1 MFGDV
6 GLFEV
11 AVLLILALFIF
22 GPERL
27 PKMAAELGRGLRQV
41 RRMAMNARRDL
52 QDGLGPEMRDFDF
65 TELNP
70 RTFVRKN
77 LLEGVDDDVDH
88 WESQSGPR
96 STAGNGSR
104 DDRARAGDGRAP
116 RLDYGER
123 PPYDSDAT

>member
-6 GLFEV
+6 GLGEV
-11 AVLLILALFIF
+11 AVLLVLALFIF

-52 QDGLGPEMRDFDF
+52 QDGLGPEMHDFDF
-65 TELNP
+65 TDLNP
-70 RTFVRKN
+70 RSFVRKN
-77 LLEGVDDDVDH
+77 LLEGVDDFDDAD
-88 WESQSGPR
+88 ER
-96 STAGNGSR
+96 DRTRGNGGRSR
-104 DDRARAGDGRAP
+104 

-123 PPYDSDAT
+123 PPYDTDAT

>member
-6 GLFEV
+6 GFPELL
-11 AVLLILALFIF
+11 VLLILALFIF
-22 GPERL
+22 GPDRL
-27 PKMAAELGRGLRQV
+27 PKMAAELGRGVRQV

-65 TELNP
+65 TDLNP

-77 LLEGVDDDVDH
+77 ILEGFDEDDDDRRY
-88 WESQSGPR
+88 GTR
-96 STAGNGSR
+96 GNGHRVS
-104 DDRARAGDGRAP
+104 

-123 PPYDSDAT
+123 PPYDNDAT